1 VTTASISYKP
11 ATTIKK
17 SPSTLA
23 REGDLDFQSSGSVY
37 ESKLI
42 PLLAHSSVRPYIRL
56 SPRRMDANSSLTASV
71 TDVWA
76 GADIAWKQKK
86 LKARKMPEN
95 ESESRRPVHVLLGGS
110 YFT

>member
-1 VTTASISYKP
+1 
-11 ATTIKK
+11 
-17 SPSTLA
+17 
-23 REGDLDFQSSGSVY
+23 
-37 ESKLI
+37 
-42 PLLAHSSVRPYIRL
+42 
-56 SPRRMDANSSLTASV
+56 MDANSSLTASV